1 MTMTRI
7 RRVTL
12 GLWVILAWAA
22 ADRSADAT
30 PAASGKPSEAVRQLQ
45 KERVKA
51 LKEHLQGLYER
62 VKIGRDPV
70 LNLIDTLR
78 ELADAEL
85 ELADTPAQE
94 VAALEIAVARFRE
107 LEKEL
112 EVLVPAGLQRAQSV
126 AQFRAARLKVEIEL
140 EKRKPAKR

>member
-1 MTMTRI
+1 MTRI

-22 ADRSADAT
+22 SDRSADAA
-30 PAASGKPSEAVRQLQ
+30 PAASGNPSEAVRQLQ
-45 KERVKA
+45 KERVTA
-51 LKEHLQGLYER
+51 LKEHLQGLFER

-70 LNLIDTLR
+70 VSLLDTLR

-107 LEKEL
+107 VEKEL
-112 EVLVPAGLQRAQSV
+112 EVLVPAGLQRAQNV
-126 AQFRAARLKVEIEL
+126 PHVRAARLKVEIEL

>member
-1 MTMTRI
+1 MTRI

-22 ADRSADAT
+22 SDRSADAG

-45 KERVKA
+45 TERVQA
-51 LKEHLQGLYER
+51 LKEHLEGLYDR
-62 VKIGRDPV
+62 VKIGKDP
-70 LNLIDTLR
+70 LLTLIDTLR

-107 LEKEL
+107 VERDVE
-112 EVLVPAGLQRAQSV
+112 ELVPAGVQQAQRRPVVQV
-126 AQFRAARLKVEIEL
+126 RAARLKVEIEL